1 MSENPVVKTVVA
13 EDFCPLDYLSEKEH
27 DVVWAIIN
35 IIEATIIDQELK
47 DNLIGS
53 IFCEAEEFGERGK
66 DGGTH

>member
-13 EDFCPLDYLSEKEH
+13 EDFCPLDYLSEKER

-47 DNLIGS
+47 DNMIGS
-53 IFCEAEEFGERGK
+53 LFYECEEFGERGK